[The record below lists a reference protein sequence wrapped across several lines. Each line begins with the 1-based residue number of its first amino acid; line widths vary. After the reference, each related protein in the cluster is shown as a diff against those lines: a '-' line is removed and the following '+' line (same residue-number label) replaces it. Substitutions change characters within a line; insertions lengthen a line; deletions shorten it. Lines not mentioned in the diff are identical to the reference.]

1 MAFASTTLK
10 VLIASPTDLNEERDA
25 AESAISEWNAIHAEA
40 EGVVLLPIRWE
51 TSVFPVANQ
60 RPQSAINQQIV
71 DRADNLIGLFW
82 TRLGTNT
89 GVAISGTVE
98 EIDRFVAASKPAMI
112 YFSERPLSPSSIDVA
127 QLGSLKDFQ
136 ASTYKG
142 ALTGSFATPAEL
154 THRLFKHLTSLVR
167 TMEKPGRA
175 APRRPSK
182 AREMTDMIIAL
193 KAAGI
198 GPAEADEFR
207 QSIAGMSRTK
217 AQTHDP
223 VKVGEKGPNGHPI
236 GYTPEGDKV
245 EWIPPDDLEGDA
257 WPIVLRRNDGSIL
270 AAYNEFWDKVWW
282 NRHMV
287 WIEQIESGEKPL
299 KPGEEK
305 LFSTAQKAA
314 RRIERKY
321 GRKNLGW
328 DDFDLGLLSGRMS
341 ALSWVMGAEWEE
353 SLDT

>member
-10 VLIASPTDLNEERDA
+10 VLIASPSDLREERDA
-25 AESAISEWNAIHAEA
+25 AESAITEWNSVHAEA
-40 EGVVLLPIRWE
+40 EGLVLLPIRWE

-71 DRADNLIGLFW
+71 DHADILIGLFW

-98 EIDRFVAASKPAMI
+98 EIDRFVAAKKPAMI
-112 YFSERPLSPSSIDVA
+112 YFSERAISPSAIDVG
-127 QLGSLKDFQ
+127 QLGNLKDFQ
-136 ASTYKG
+136 AATYKE

-154 THRLFKHLTSLVR
+154 THQLFKHLTSLVR
-167 TMEKPGRA
+167 TMDRA
-175 APRRPSK
+175 NRTSRRPSR
-182 AREMTDMIIAL
+182 AREVTDMIIAL
-193 KAAGI
+193 KTAGI

-207 QSIAGMSRTK
+207 QSIVGMSRTK

-223 VKVGEKGPNGHPI
+223 VRAGEKGPNGHPI
-236 GYTPEGDKV
+236 GYTAEGDKV
-245 EWIPPDDLEGDA
+245 EWIPSDEVEGEV
-257 WPIVLRRNDGSIL
+257 WPIVLRRNDASIL
-270 AAYNEFWDKVWW
+270 KAYKEFWDKVWW

-287 WIEQIESGEKPL
+287 WVERIESGEEPL
-299 KPGEEK
+299 KPEQEK
-305 LFSTAQKAA
+305 IFETAKKAA

-328 DDFDLGLLSGRMS
+328 DDFDWGLLSGRMS

>member
-1 MAFASTTLK
+1 MAFASITLK
-10 VLIASPTDLNEERDA
+10 VLIASPSDLKDERDA
-25 AESAISEWNAIHAEA
+25 AEAVIAEWNAIHAGS
-40 EGVVLLPIRWE
+40 EGVVLLPVRWE

-71 DRADNLIGLFW
+71 DQADILIGLFW
-82 TRLGTNT
+82 TRIGTNT

-98 EIDRFVAASKPAMI
+98 EIDRFVAASKPALI
-112 YFSERPLSPSSIDVA
+112 YFSERAISPSAIDVA

-136 ASTYKG
+136 AATYKL

-154 THRLFKHLTSLVR
+154 IHQLFKHLTSLVR
-167 TMEKPGRA
+167 TMARPRTP
-175 APRRPSK
+175 PRRQSK
-182 AREMTDMIIAL
+182 VREMTDMMIAL

-207 QSIAGMSRTK
+207 QTISGMFRTK

-223 VKVGEKGPNGHPI
+223 VEAGEKGPNGYPI

-245 EWIPPDDLEGDA
+245 EWIPSDDVEGEF
-257 WPIVLRRNDGSIL
+257 WPMVLRRNDPSIL

-282 NRHMV
+282 NRHQS
-287 WIEQIESGEKPL
+287 WLCRIADGTGPL
-299 KPGEEK
+299 NPGQEK
-305 LFSTAQKAA
+305 LLETAEKAA

-321 GRKNLGW
+321 GKKNLGW
-328 DDFDLGLLSGRMS
+328 TDFEWGLLSGRMS
-341 ALSWVMGAEWEE
+341 ALSWVMGSEWEG

>member
-1 MAFASTTLK
+1 MAFASTTFR
-10 VLIASPTDLNEERDA
+10 VLIASPSDLKEERDA
-25 AESAISEWNAIHAEA
+25 AEAAIAEWNTVHAED
-40 EGVVLLPIRWE
+40 EGIVLLPLRWE

-71 DRADNLIGLFW
+71 DQADVLIGLFW

-98 EIDRFVAASKPAMI
+98 EIDRFVAAKKPAMI
-112 YFSERPLSPSSIDVA
+112 YFSERAVSPSAIDVA

-136 ASTYKG
+136 AITYKG
-142 ALTGSFATPAEL
+142 SLTGSFSTPAEL
-154 THRLFKHLTSLVR
+154 THQLFKHLTSLVR
-167 TMEKPGRA
+167 TMARPARTSL
-175 APRRPSK
+175 RPSK
-182 AREMTDMIIAL
+182 VREMTDMIIAL
-193 KAAGI
+193 KTAGI
-198 GPAEADEFR
+198 DPAEAAQFR
-207 QSIAGMSRTK
+207 QTIAGMSRTK

-223 VKVGEKGPNGHPI
+223 APAGEKGPNGHSI

-245 EWIPPDDLEGDA
+245 EWIPSEEVEGEF
-257 WPIVLRRNDGSIL
+257 WPIVLRRNDATIL

-287 WIEQIESGEKPL
+287 WVEKIVSGEEPL
-299 KPGEEK
+299 RPEQEK
-305 LFSTAQKAA
+305 IFETAKKAA

-321 GRKNLGW
+321 GKKNLGW
-328 DDFDLGLLSGRMS
+328 DDFDWGLLSGRMS

-353 SLDT
+353 SLST

>member
-1 MAFASTTLK
+1 MAFAATTLK
-10 VLIASPTDLNEERDA
+10 VLIASPSDLKEERDA
-25 AESAISEWNAIHAEA
+25 AEGAIAEWNSIHAET
-40 EGVVLLPIRWE
+40 ERVVLLPVRWE

-71 DRADNLIGLFW
+71 DRADILIGLFW

-112 YFSERPLSPSSIDVA
+112 YFSERAVSPSAIDVA
-127 QLGSLKDFQ
+127 QFASLKDFQ
-136 ASTYKG
+136 ATTYKE
-142 ALTGSFATPAEL
+142 ALTGSFATPVEL
-154 THRLFKHLTSLVR
+154 AHQLFKHLTSVVR
-167 TMEKPGRA
+167 TMEGPR
-175 APRRPSK
+175 PTSRRPSK
-182 AREMTDMIIAL
+182 VREMTDVMIAL

-207 QSIAGMSRTK
+207 QSIVGMSRTK

-223 VKVGEKGPNGHPI
+223 VQAGEKGPNGHPI
-236 GYTPEGDKV
+236 GYTAEGDKV
-245 EWIPPDDLEGDA
+245 EWIPSDEVEGEF
-257 WPIVLRRNDGSIL
+257 WPLVLRRNDASIL

-287 WIEQIESGEKPL
+287 WVGKIERGEEQL
-299 KPGEEK
+299 KPEQEK
-305 LFSTAQKAA
+305 VFETAKNAA

-328 DDFDLGLLSGRMS
+328 DDFDWGLLSGRMS
-341 ALSWVMGAEWEE
+341 ALSWVMGSEWNE